1 MIVERIGSGSICR
14 ATNSS
19 SCSAPETRRG
29 RPNAYLPKLRGQS
42 VPTINHKRPGECF
55 WVAVAVWPPAAPA
68 FATDEPQKCARQVP
82 SRLLRAREA
91 SACVAARPALELDET
106 RSTGRFTAPWALP
119 MHASSFDGEAGRG
132 CDRSLRVI
140 SIAVRSQRHTRRGR
154 SAAAPAGDCA
164 GALDSM
170 GTYVRD
176 RPRHRLL
183 AVQARARARE
193 LHVGLDN
200 GRGASQAASRGRSRT
215 AAARPRP

>member
-140 SIAVRSQRHTRRGR
+140 SIARPLAPSRRWTIRPCKPALPSLLLLGQRTAATGQRAPGR
-154 SAAAPAGDCA
+154 SADPGERRVC
-164 GALDSM
+164 
-170 GTYVRD
+170 R
-176 RPRHRLL
+176 RP
-183 AVQARARARE
+183 
-193 LHVGLDN
+193 
-200 GRGASQAASRGRSRT
+200 
-215 AAARPRP
+215 